1 MVKDWNRISYIP
13 EWVMAGHR
21 KNNVELIREP
31 NLPRERYR
39 LSRTGDRI
47 ELSIIIDLPALVP
60 PIRVPGDEKKLR
72 QAQRHY
78 RIWSGQRMSK
88 TPWLT

>member
-1 MVKDWNRISYIP
+1 
-13 EWVMAGHR
+13 MAGHR

-60 PIRVPGDEKKLR
+60 PIRVPGDE
-72 QAQRHY
+72 QRHY
-78 RIWSGQRMSK
+78 RIRSGQRMSK
-88 TPWLT
+88 TPLAHLTHGGSEF